1 MKLRRWQQN
10 IIDGFPSILA
20 SYKRFILK
28 APTGAGKTILAREI
42 IDRFYSGKKVIVLC
56 HRLVLLDQLQFMKRC
71 GFDSYVL
78 RADKDIAKAPKCLSF
93 FTQTYQAATDTDQ
106 PLFRRRAS

>member
-1 MKLRRWQQN
+1 MAWLHRNERTNSDFFHDAMRQQ
-10 IIDGFPSILA
+10 GL
-20 SYKRFILK
+20 
-28 APTGAGKTILAREI
+28 GAQ
-42 IDRFYSGKKVIVLC
+42 
-56 HRLVLLDQLQFMKRC
+56 LLDQLQFMKRC